1 MDQMS
6 TLADRS
12 SPSGIFASL
21 DRLAPYVLSLLRI
34 IAALLFMQHGLAK
47 FFGFPSSNAPHL
59 ELFDLEWFSAVIELA
74 GGILVSLGLFT
85 RAAALI
91 MSGEMAI
98 GYFLFH
104 APLGFYPYINHGELA
119 IMFCFVFL
127 YLVVAGSGPWS
138 LDALLWRHSRD

>member
-1 MDQMS
+1 MDQVS
-6 TLADRS
+6 AV
-12 SPSGIFASL
+12 SPRASAHPLIASL

-59 ELFDLEWFSAVIELA
+59 ELFDLEWFSAVIELV
-74 GGILVSLGLFT
+74 GGTLVALGLFT

-104 APLGFYPYINHGELA
+104 APQGFYPYVNHGELA

-127 YLVVAGSGPWS
+127 YLVAAGPGPWS